1 MGLGMRAELRTL
13 LGGWPAGRKF
23 LSFFSRRSGTMAAN
37 NSGKS
42 GYKVYVMRFLVPAFV
57 LLLAACTGPNIVSG
71 DEVGVTVDLGVVA
84 FRRNADM
91 RVVGEVAS
99 RHCAKFDKDAR
110 FTGFGRKDGRL
121 ALFLC
126 DER

>member
-1 MGLGMRAELRTL
+1 
-13 LGGWPAGRKF
+13 
-23 LSFFSRRSGTMAAN
+23 MAAN
-37 NSGKS
+37 QSGKS
-42 GYKVYVMRFLVPAFV
+42 KYRMYVMKFLVPAFV
-57 LLLAACTGPNIVSG
+57 LLLAACTGPNIVTG

-84 FRRNADM
+84 YRRNADM
-91 RVVGEVAS
+91 QVVGEVAS
-99 RHCAKFDKDAR
+99 KHCAKYDKNAR

>member
-1 MGLGMRAELRTL
+1 
-13 LGGWPAGRKF
+13 
-23 LSFFSRRSGTMAAN
+23 MAAN
-37 NSGKS
+37 QSGKS
-42 GYKVYVMRFLVPAFV
+42 KYRMYVMEFLVPAFV
-57 LLLAACTGPNIVSG
+57 LLLAACTGPNIVTG

-84 FRRNADM
+84 YRRNADM
-91 RVVGEVAS
+91 QAVGEVAS
-99 RHCAKFDKDAR
+99 KHCAKYDRNAR